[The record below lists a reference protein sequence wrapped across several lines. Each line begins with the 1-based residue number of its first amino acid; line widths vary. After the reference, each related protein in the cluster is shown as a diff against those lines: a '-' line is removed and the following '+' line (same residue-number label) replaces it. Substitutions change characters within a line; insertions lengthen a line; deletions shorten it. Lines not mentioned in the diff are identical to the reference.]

1 MRLPPLRERL
11 DDIPDL
17 VRHFLAQAER
27 QGMPRKNVDAAAF
40 DAMKRHRW
48 PGNVRELENLVR
60 RLVALYTDQT
70 ITSEIVEGELR
81 EPLATVAAPTDDA
94 NESLA
99 NVVEKFLT
107 NHFAQMNGRLP
118 QPGLYDRILRD
129 VERPLISMCLGATR
143 GNQIKAAEILGV
155 NRNTLR
161 AKIRSLDIPV
171 LRGFK

>member
-1 MRLPPLRERL
+1 
-11 DDIPDL
+11 
-17 VRHFLAQAER
+17 
-27 QGMPRKNVDAAAF
+27 
-40 DAMKRHRW
+40 MKRHRW

-60 RLVALYTDQT
+60 RLVALYIDPV
-70 ITSEIVEGELR
+70 ITSETVENELR
-81 EPLATVAAPTDDA
+81 EPLATTAQPADDVDQ
-94 NESLA
+94 SLA
-99 NVVEKFLT
+99 AVVEKYLT
-107 NHFAQMNGRLP
+107 RHFADLNGRLP
-118 QPGLYDRILRD
+118 QPGLYDRVLRD